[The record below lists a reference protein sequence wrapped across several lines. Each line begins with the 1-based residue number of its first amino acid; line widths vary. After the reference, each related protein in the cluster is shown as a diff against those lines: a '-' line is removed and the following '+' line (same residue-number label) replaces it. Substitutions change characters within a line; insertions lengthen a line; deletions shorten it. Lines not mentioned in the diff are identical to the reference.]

1 MKIERKISF
10 TVAGYEF
17 DNLKTA
23 QFFKRALTL
32 HLQDLDPI
40 DGIYEEHEAQML
52 LNSWDV
58 FSDTL
63 TKTDIVNRVMA
74 LQLPK
79 PARKKKEIKNGMTHA
94 EARGFIHSGIK
105 KNAQVLAGDECLPGP
120 VVLDMDEAET
130 KFEMI
135 PDSDIYSNPLN

>member
-40 DGIYEEHEAQML
+40 DGIDEQRESHLMLNLWAEHL
-52 LNSWDV
+52 PS
-58 FSDTL
+58 L
-63 TKTDIVNRVMA
+63 TTDELIETVMA

-79 PARKKKEIKNGMTHA
+79 PARKKKET
-94 EARGFIHSGIK
+94 E
-105 KNAQVLAGDECLPGP
+105 
-120 VVLDMDEAET
+120 
-130 KFEMI
+130 FEMI

>member
-10 TVAGYEF
+10 IVAGYEF
-17 DNLKTA
+17 DSLKTA

-40 DGIYEEHEAQML
+40 GGIYEEHEAQML

-74 LQLPK
+74 LQLQK
-79 PARKKKEIKNGMTHA
+79 PARKKKET
-94 EARGFIHSGIK
+94 E
-105 KNAQVLAGDECLPGP
+105 
-120 VVLDMDEAET
+120 
-130 KFEMI
+130 FEMI